1 MAFNPRL
8 SILAILILFVS
19 LSFLAVISVSVV
31 EADNGSSG
39 EQTAKITESGFCAN
53 PSSDQSGAVWE
64 KAFPMSDMV
73 ITSVELKLTWTD
85 DEGSDSDPDSFSL
98 KFEDG
103 VNPAKSSTGS
113 NSQGGPGEIT
123 LTAEGSEFGTDW
135 NVTVE
140 CTEAGN
146 TPVGRLGLLVYVDAG
161 NNWDLE
167 ITYTY
172 IPVTEISMEFGGPPP
187 HMVELL
193 NSPGFKVHLIM
204 MISSTYLFAVTGII
218 AGVYLITRLNN
229 PVSRFINGTPAL
241 GVFTRTK
248 LFLAVGLLCLI
259 MFFIAAVPIGMWV
272 AGKAYGWSM
281 MWSGMPTI
289 WNEEA
294 WSITNADNTALIAL
308 IIFGIPF
315 YFNRKIIYNRISFLK
330 PRAARAPSPL
340 LSDKDLGIYFMLSGL
355 LIFFMFMVQPHG

>member
-172 IPVTEISMEFGGPPP
+172 IPVTEISMEF
-187 HMVELL
+187 V
-193 NSPGFKVHLIM
+193 
-204 MISSTYLFAVTGII
+204 SSTYLFAVTGII